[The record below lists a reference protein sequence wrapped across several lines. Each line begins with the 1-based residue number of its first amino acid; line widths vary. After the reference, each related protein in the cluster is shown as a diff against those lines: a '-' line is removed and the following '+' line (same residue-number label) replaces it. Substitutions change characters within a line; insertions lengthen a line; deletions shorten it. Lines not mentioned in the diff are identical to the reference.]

1 LYQEEDM
8 NLLAGKVAIVTGGAS
23 GIGAATARRLSSE
36 GAGVLI
42 ADISGPGAT
51 AMAQELIGAGGAAL
65 GIEVDVSKPDDVHRM
80 VKTAVDE
87 FGRLDVLHNNAAAF
101 GADVIMQDFNVVD
114 VDIEVWH
121 RTLAVNLTG
130 AFLGCRYAVPAML
143 AVGGGSII
151 NMSSIAGWFAE
162 PVRVSYSVSKG
173 ALINL
178 TKHVATAFG
187 KQRIRCNAVAPGVVV
202 TDTQRQHM
210 GDEWI
215 KTMEER
221 HAVPQ
226 LARPEDVA
234 DVVCFL
240 ASDMSRQ
247 VNGHVLVV
255 DGGLTASLPTS

>member
-1 LYQEEDM
+1 M
-8 NLLAGKVAIVTGGAS
+8 SVLAGKVAVVTGGAS
-23 GIGAATARRLSSE
+23 GIGAATADRLASE
-36 GAGVLI
+36 GASVVI
-42 ADISGPGAT
+42 ADISGEGASAVASRLAAKGAT
-51 AMAQELIGAGGAAL
+51 ARAV
-65 GIEVDVSKPDDVHRM
+65 EVDVSQPDDVRRM
-80 VKTAVDE
+80 VSTAVEE

-114 VDIEVWH
+114 VDIEVWQK
-121 RTLAVNLTG
+121 TLAVNLTG

-143 AVGGGSII
+143 EVGGGSII
-151 NMSSIAGWFAE
+151 NMSSVAGWFAE
-162 PVRVSYSVSKG
+162 PVRVSYSVSKA

-187 KQRIRCNAVAPGVVV
+187 KQGIRCNAVAPGVVV
-202 TDTQRQHM
+202 TETQRKHM

-215 KTMEER
+215 AMMEAR

-234 DVVCFL
+234 NVVCFL
-240 ASDMSRQ
+240 ASDVSRQ

-255 DGGLTASLPTS
+255 DGGLTTSLPT